1 MVTLLKAC
9 GWKDYSEISILLLL
23 GAIKGRSDG
32 PSSGPFGGYM
42 SRLSCLIIEGD
53 FQCVTFLASG
63 NSLALWR
70 LADMVEEMH
79 GFAKKLQVTFCHIL
93 RRASMK
99 HTFSQKMGQG
109 ICP

>member
-1 MVTLLKAC
+1 MALQADLLEAICLGFPASSLKV
-9 GWKDYSEISILLLL
+9 IS
-23 GAIKGRSDG
+23 S
-32 PSSGPFGGYM
+32 
-42 SRLSCLIIEGD
+42 
-53 FQCVTFLASG
+53 VTFLASG